1 MYGMWWG
8 SGPWGWGPGWW
19 LLGPLLMLV
28 FWGAVIVLAVGF
40 LRARCS
46 RRAHGPG
53 PDAALEILRARYAKG
68 EITREE
74 FEAMR
79 RDLKEA

>member
-19 LLGPLLMLV
+19 LLGPLMMLV
-28 FWGAVIVLAVGF
+28 FWGAVIVLVVGF
-40 LRARCS
+40 FRSRCS

-53 PDAALEILRARYAKG
+53 PDPALEILRARYAKG
-68 EITREE
+68 EITRDE

-79 RDLKEA
+79 RDLQAV

>member
-8 SGPWGWGPGWW
+8 GGPWGWGEG
-19 LLGPLLMLV
+19 
-28 FWGAVIVLAVGF
+28 
-40 LRARCS
+40 CS

-68 EITREE
+68 EITRDE

-79 RDLKEA
+79 RDLAAA